1 MISQNGKKI
10 IERFV
15 SAAKN
20 LLMQN
25 VTEML
30 QQWYGI
36 WADGHTLVWSN
47 CQVRILTLCIRPVC
61 CATAC
66 SI

>member
-10 IERFV
+10 IECFV

-36 WADGHTLVWSN
+36 WAD
-47 CQVRILTLCIRPVC
+47 
-61 CATAC
+61 
-66 SI
+66 

>member
-15 SAAKN
+15 LAAKN

-36 WADGHTLVWSN
+36 WRMAIPLVWSS

-61 CATAC
+61 CATVC